1 MSKINAYICRDGHRT
16 VTVDLVEGV
25 TPMMIRC
32 KQRHEDGK
40 HDCTERAMSV
50 WYRCDQSLTPEYEW
64 YKPTNLKKLSPD
76 EREHVK
82 QGGLMLRKIK
92 RP

>member
-1 MSKINAYICRDGHRT
+1 MSKINTYTCAAGHQT

-25 TPMMIRC
+25 TPMMLTC
-32 KQRHEDGK
+32 KQRHSDGK
-40 HDCTERAMSV
+40 HDCTEMAMSA

-64 YKPTNLKKLSPD
+64 YKPENLKKLRPS